1 MQGSVRKEV
10 RGAYIL
16 GSLFS
21 ALVMPVQILLYC
33 FSTSFPHTTRQKLG
47 IYPIVG
53 RHFLFP
59 TDSSPYPMLPAIVLQ
74 LSLSRDHL

>member
-10 RGAYIL
+10 HGAYIL

-33 FSTSFPHTTRQKLG
+33 FSTSFPHTTHQKLG
-47 IYPIVG
+47 VYPIVG
-53 RHFLFP
+53 RAFLFP
-59 TDSSPYPMLPAIVLQ
+59 ADGSPYPMLLAIVLQ
-74 LSLSRDHL
+74 LSLPRVHL